1 MRRAF
6 TLIEI
11 NMAMLIMAGGILSV
25 VGLYAFG
32 FRENRQSRED
42 VAATAVADAVVSQ
55 LMMAITATNITWDT
69 FKKGYM
75 YPPPEGEREGWG
87 VYTDSN
93 TGVVT
98 KDPETMA
105 ERVFDDVMT
114 KLGASGDVTKFPQT
128 LVDAS
133 GMKCGLVVMHD
144 EDSPIVR
151 IAFRATKQPGTLL
164 SMPLFYTEARFQG
177 VLTDNAG
184 NNAGGG
190 GKK

>member
-42 VAATAVADAVVSQ
+42 VAATAVADAVISQ
-55 LMMAITATNITWDT
+55 LMMAITSTNITWQQ
-69 FKKGYM
+69 FKGGFSLPGDK
-75 YPPPEGEREGWG
+75 GWG
-87 VYTDSN
+87 EYANES

-98 KDPETMA
+98 ANPESMA
-105 ERVFDDVMT
+105 ERAFEQTMS
-114 KLGASGDVTKFPQT
+114 KLGISGEVAQFPSDVVK
-128 LVDAS
+128 AS
-133 GMKCGLVVMHD
+133 GMSCGLVVMHD
-144 EDSPIVR
+144 TDSPIVR

-177 VLTDNAG
+177 VLTDTAS
-184 NNAGGG
+184 GG
-190 GKK
+190 GK

>member
-55 LMMAITATNITWDT
+55 LMMAITSTNVTWQKFQEAYSLPNSD
-69 FKKGYM
+69 
-75 YPPPEGEREGWG
+75 GWG
-87 VYTDSN
+87 AYTDSN

-114 KLGASGDVTKFPQT
+114 KLGASGDVTKFPKT

-144 EDSPIVR
+144 KDSPIVR

-177 VLTDNAG
+177 VLT
-184 NNAGGG
+184 NNSGGG
-190 GKK
+190 SR

>member
-69 FKKGYM
+69 FKQGYM
-75 YPPPEGEREGWG
+75 YPSNEGWG
-87 VYTDSN
+87 AYTDSR

-98 KDPETMA
+98 KNPESMA
-105 ERVFDDVMT
+105 ENAFNGVMG
-114 KLGASGDVTKFPQT
+114 KLGVSGDVAKFPKS
-128 LVDAS
+128 VVEAS
-133 GMKCGLVVMHD
+133 GMSCGLVVTHE

-151 IAFRATKQPGTLL
+151 IAFRATRQPGTLL

-177 VLTDNAG
+177 VLT

-190 GKK
+190 GK